1 MDGQEG
7 EKSRSQ
13 ASSRLRQRVYDL
25 VPALLITAAVL
36 LVVEHWTHFD
46 TTDLALLVLIL
57 ASVAIHFL
65 ARRSTRSES
74 QGGSLSETG
83 GKRRPF

>member
-57 ASVAIHFL
+57 ASAAVHVL
-65 ARRSTRSES
+65 ARPSMRSES
-74 QGGSLSETG
+74 QG
-83 GKRRPF
+83 